1 MWGYL
6 LGGFVSLWLLQ
17 IYLSTLQ
24 MKHYKATVQ
33 DMSRRDS
40 GYLGVGVEKKKLGSG
55 TVIILVTNTEGIV
68 EDCRV
73 MSGVTVFIKFK
84 ECKRFIG
91 EHISMLQDDK
101 WTVSLEMAVEKIK
114 QQMGKVATA

>member
-1 MWGYL
+1 M
-6 LGGFVSLWLLQ
+6 
-17 IYLSTLQ
+17 
-24 MKHYKATVQ
+24 
-33 DMSRRDS
+33 
-40 GYLGVGVEKKKLGSG
+40 
-55 TVIILVTNTEGIV
+55 TNTEGIV